1 MSSSAAKTQGCLPS
15 DIRQIASRLKNEI
28 PALEGKSF
36 LLCGGGGFLG
46 RYFTEV
52 FHHLNQDVFLRPA
65 KVVVLDNFISA
76 NKNYLNFKKSEHF
89 KFLEHDITHPYED
102 GGHFDYILQAAG
114 IASPYYYR
122 KYPLKTLDVAM
133 NGTRHMLDLAQK
145 NDARVLFFSSSE
157 IYGDPDPRFIPTP
170 EDYNG
175 NVSCLGP
182 RACYDEGKRVGETLC
197 RIYFETLGTKVK
209 IVRPFNVY
217 GPGMNQ
223 KDYRV
228 LPNFASAILS
238 DRPINIYGSGRQT
251 RTFCYVT
258 DALVG
263 FIKTLVKGADGE
275 PYNIGNPSP
284 EITLL
289 DLAKAIESVLGC
301 TVKINFT
308 PYPESY
314 IAKEPV
320 RRCPDLRKAETELGY
335 KAEVGL
341 SDGLGRFFQWARENY
356 TLEAE

>member
-1 MSSSAAKTQGCLPS
+1 MPPESAKIQWCLAS
-15 DIRQIASRLKNEI
+15 DIRQIASGLKAEI
-28 PALEGKSF
+28 PALEGKSV

-52 FHHLNQDVFLRPA
+52 FHHLNQDLLRRPV
-65 KVVVLDNFISA
+65 KLTVLDNFITASRQ
-76 NKNYLNFKKSEHF
+76 NLHFRESEHLLF
-89 KFLEHDITHPYED
+89 KEHDITQSYRDE
-102 GGHFDYILQAAG
+102 GHFDYILQAAG
-114 IASPYYYR
+114 IASPFYYR
-122 KYPLKTLDVAM
+122 KYPLETLDVAM

-145 NDARVLFFSSSE
+145 NGAKLLFFSSSE

-197 RIYFETLGTKVK
+197 RIYFETQGTQVK

-238 DRPINIYGSGRQT
+238 GRPINIYGSGRQT

-258 DALVG
+258 DAVTG
-263 FIKTLVKGADGE
+263 FIKALVRGVDGE
-275 PYNIGNPSP
+275 AYNIGNPSP

-289 DLAKAIESVLGC
+289 DLAKTIESVLGC

-320 RRCPDLRKAETELGY
+320 RRCPDLRKAQKELGY
-335 KAEVGL
+335 KAEIGL
-341 SDGLGRFFQWARENY
+341 NEGLARFFHWASENY
-356 TLEAE
+356 LTENA